1 MKKKR
6 IPRAEINE
14 STVLN
19 YLSSRLQDPERRRK
33 GKLAPLSLR
42 TELYGL
48 RNPLWAKY
56 GLEINTTQPY
66 SLTKMYIS
74 GLVNCPSPAL
84 NVFPKWKLKDLL
96 DYLESEVFE
105 PLEEKSFEICRAKGL
120 DSDDV
125 SNRQKIRGHSGS

>member
-1 MKKKR
+1 M
-6 IPRAEINE
+6 
-14 STVLN
+14 
-19 YLSSRLQDPERRRK
+19 
-33 GKLAPLSLR
+33 
-42 TELYGL
+42 YGL
-48 RNPLWAKY
+48 RNPLWAKF
-56 GLEINTTQPY
+56 GIELNTTHPY
-66 SLTKMYIS
+66 SVTKMYIS